1 MSAVTETSDVAS
13 PVADR
18 MLAALPAGAHEDFD
32 ITGLDRVG
40 LPVHAAS
47 FYPAP
52 DGGPDGVLDS
62 PAGGIGYGADP
73 LAARLS
79 ALGEMTESAQLS
91 RAVRRSAPVTA
102 STAEMRREHGE
113 DGVVDP
119 VTLPVDAG
127 ADVDPDRPLRW
138 LPARRWRDGAL
149 AEQVWLPAE
158 AVAVS
163 DDDVP
168 GGTPAGGWLCTP
180 ITNGLGVGQ
189 GLAWAVG
196 HGLLEL
202 LQRDGNGLRFR
213 ALDAGDVLD
222 LGPDR
227 EQLTDPVSRRA
238 LAAFD
243 AAGVEVTVK
252 LASVDLGVV
261 NVYAVGAEP
270 AGGPQPVHPLVVTAA
285 GEGTSP
291 DREVAVRKALLEL
304 AASRVRKV
312 FTHGPVAAVDALAP
326 RGYRRRWQAH
336 HTSTEEDRTLQATQ
350 AWLAMDA
357 DALRQ
362 VLAATSFSHRT
373 STRLDSLP
381 EQPQLRGSSPDVDWV
396 ALTALVVDRLAGA
409 GLDDVLVVDAS
420 PDVADLHAVKVVVP
434 GLEVE
439 TLSYGR
445 IGERNAARL
454 LQRLDAG
461 DEQVRGLLGRG
472 SVGPATGRSGGVDP
486 IPPDAAGVRLSA
498 AATERLGGPL
508 WFSRA
513 RAAEV
518 VGPLFA
524 LYREPGRHLASR

>member
-1 MSAVTETSDVAS
+1 MTDPLTDPLAS

-18 MLAALPAGAHEDFD
+18 MLAALPAGDHEDFD
-32 ITGLDRVG
+32 LTPLDRVG
-40 LPVHAAS
+40 LPVRAAS
-47 FYPAP
+47 SYPAP
-52 DGGPDGVLDS
+52 VAPDGVVDS

-91 RAVRRSAPVTA
+91 RHVRRSRPVAA
-102 STAEMRREHGE
+102 STAEMRRRHG
-113 DGVVDP
+113 DDAVVDP

-149 AEQVWLPAE
+149 AEEVWLPAE
-158 AVAVS
+158 VAAVS
-163 DDDVP
+163 GDDVP
-168 GGTPAGGWLCTP
+168 GGPPPGGWLVTP
-180 ITNGLGVGQ
+180 ITNGLGAGQ
-189 GLAWAVG
+189 SLAWAVG

-213 ALDAGDVLD
+213 ALDPGDVLD
-222 LGPDR
+222 LGDG
-227 EQLTDPVSRRA
+227 QLTDPVSLRA
-238 LAAFD
+238 LEAFA

-252 LASVDLGVV
+252 LASLDLGVV
-261 NVYAVGAEP
+261 NAYAVGAEP
-270 AGGPQPVHPLVVTAA
+270 EGGPEPVHPLVVTAA

-312 FTHGPVAAVDALAP
+312 FTHGPVEAVDALAP
-326 RGYRRRWQAH
+326 PGYRQRWEAH
-336 HTSTEEDRTLQATQ
+336 HPSAGEERTLRAMRE
-350 AWLAMDA
+350 WLRLDA
-357 DALRQ
+357 DALRA
-362 VLAATSFSHRT
+362 VVAPTSFSHRT
-373 STRLDSLP
+373 TTRLDSLP
-381 EQPQLRGSSPDVDWV
+381 AHPDLRGSTDAATWER
-396 ALTALVVDRLAGA
+396 LTALVVDRLAGD
-409 GLDDVLVVDAS
+409 GLADVLVVDAS
-420 PDVADLHAVKVVVP
+420 PDVEDLHAVKVVVP

-445 IGERNAARL
+445 VGERNAARL
-454 LQRLDAG
+454 LRRLDDG
-461 DEQVRGLLGRG
+461 DEQVRGLLGRAG
-472 SVGPATGRSGGVDP
+472 TDEPA
-486 IPPDAAGVRLSA
+486 DASPVRLTA

-524 LYREPGRHLASR
+524 LYREPGRHVAGR

>member
-1 MSAVTETSDVAS
+1 MTDLGS

-18 MLAALPAGAHEDFD
+18 MLTALPAGAHEDFD
-32 ITGLDRVG
+32 ITALDRVG

-52 DGGPDGVLDS
+52 GGGPDGILDC

-91 RAVRRSAPVTA
+91 RAVRRSVPVTA
-102 STAEMRREHGE
+102 GTAEMWRAHGQ
-113 DGVVDP
+113 DGVLDP

-127 ADVDPDRPLRW
+127 ADVDHDRPLRW

-163 DDDVP
+163 GDDVL
-168 GGTPAGGWLCTP
+168 GGAPDGGWLVTP
-180 ITNGLGVGQ
+180 ITNGLGAGQ
-189 GLAWAVG
+189 SLAWAVG

-213 ALDAGDVLD
+213 ALDPGDVLD

-243 AAGVEVTVK
+243 TAGVEVTVK

-261 NVYAVGAEP
+261 NAYAVGAEP
-270 AGGPQPVHPLVVTAA
+270 AGGPDPVHPLVVTAA

-326 RGYRRRWQAH
+326 PGYRRRWQAH
-336 HTSTEEDRTLQATQ
+336 HTSTGEGRTLQAMR
-350 AWLAMDA
+350 AWVAMDA
-357 DALRQ
+357 DALRE
-362 VLAATSFSHRT
+362 VVRSTSFSRRT

-381 EQPQLRGSSPDVDWV
+381 EHPELRGSSESVDWV
-396 ALTALVVDRLAGA
+396 GLTALVVDRLAGA
-409 GLDDVLVVDAS
+409 GLHDVLVVDAS
-420 PDVADLHAVKVVVP
+420 PDVVDLHAVKVVVP

-445 IGERNAARL
+445 VGERNAARL

-461 DEQVRGLLGRG
+461 DEQVRGLLGRL
-472 SVGPATGRSGGVDP
+472 SHGPDGARSDP
-486 IPPDAAGVRLSA
+486 TPADAAEVRLTA

-513 RAAEV
+513 RAAEI

-524 LYREPGRHLASR
+524 LYREPGRHLASP

>member
-1 MSAVTETSDVAS
+1 MTDQPPSA
-13 PVADR
+13 VADR
-18 MLAALPAGAHEDFD
+18 MLAALPPGTHEEMDL
-32 ITGLDRVG
+32 TPLDRVG
-40 LPVHAAS
+40 LPVRAAS
-47 FYPAP
+47 FYPEHHPAGTGAFR
-52 DGGPDGVLDS
+52 DA

-91 RAVRRSAPVTA
+91 RHVRRSRPETA
-102 STAEMRREHGE
+102 STAQMRGRHGE
-113 DGVVDP
+113 DAVVDP
-119 VTLPVDAG
+119 VRLPVDAG

-149 AEQVWLPAE
+149 AERVWLPAE
-158 AVAVS
+158 VAAVS
-163 DDDVP
+163 GDDVP
-168 GGTPAGGWLCTP
+168 GGPPDGGWLVTP
-180 ITNGLGVGQ
+180 VTNGLGAGQ
-189 GLAWAVG
+189 SLAWAVG

-213 ALDAGDVLD
+213 ALDAGDVVD
-222 LGPDR
+222 LGVERAD
-227 EQLTDPVSRRA
+227 LTDPVSRRA

-270 AGGPQPVHPLVVTAA
+270 AGGPEPVHPLVVTAA
-285 GEGTSP
+285 GEGTHP

-312 FTHGPVAAVDALAP
+312 FTHGPLEAVDALAP
-326 RGYRRRWQAH
+326 PGYRDRWAAH
-336 HTSTEEDRTLQATQ
+336 HPSAGEARTLQAMRD
-350 AWLAMDA
+350 WLRLDA
-357 DALRQ
+357 EELRE
-362 VLAATSFSHRT
+362 VVAPTSFARRT
-373 STRLDSLP
+373 TTPLSSLP
-381 EQPQLRGSSPDVDWV
+381 EHPGLRAGTDAATWET
-396 ALTALVVDRLAGA
+396 LTRLVVDRLADD
-409 GLDDVLVVDAS
+409 GLRDVLVVDAS
-420 PDVADLHAVKVVVP
+420 PELPDLHAVKVVVP

-454 LQRLDAG
+454 LRRLDDG
-461 DEQVRGLLGRG
+461 DEQVRGLVGRG
-472 SVGPATGRSGGVDP
+472 DSG
-486 IPPDAAGVRLSA
+486 PPDASPVRLTP

-513 RAAEV
+513 RAAEI
-518 VGPLFA
+518 VGPLFP
-524 LYREPGRHLASR
+524 LYREPGRHLAPG